1 MPITLDAL
9 TSSPEYKELIATRTR
24 IIWPLLVLTVAAYVG
39 FILLTAFLP
48 ATLAKTV
55 GGGVVS
61 VGILLG
67 LGLILFNFVITLI
80 YVYRANRDI
89 EPLVASVHALAGEK

>member
-1 MPITLDAL
+1 MAL
-9 TSSPEYKELIATRTR
+9 TLEALVSSPEYLALIRKRNR

-39 FILLTAFLP
+39 FILSIAFVPHALG
-48 ATLAKTV
+48 TTI

-67 LGLILFNFVITLI
+67 LALIFFNFVITFI
-80 YVYRANRDI
+80 YVRRANREL
-89 EPLVASVHALAGEK
+89 EPLIAHVHALAKE